1 MSVDEVLGENLA
13 DSLTAFA
20 ALAAA
25 VVSLIATSYWDSGT
39 TIELRSVSVL
49 LSIAL
54 TSIPSGGWI
63 TFHWFRRRPWLVA
76 PPQWNLKHDSPGVWA
91 LTGIAAGVALAV
103 LVGWTTFAFVGVLA
117 QHAGGHYS
125 RVTARVL
132 AVERLSGR
140 YRVCDLRAVFAV
152 DWAKSIDACVVPR
165 SGSAIARYPIKV
177 GDTVVLTVTENA
189 LGSVL
194 SGVRPASSGPQ

>member
-1 MSVDEVLGENLA
+1 MQGCARSGGAIRDHDCAGELAPLFTLLKSPSCFHPLANPLLGGSAAESRGAMSVDEVLGENLA

-63 TFHWFRRRPWLVA
+63 TFHWFRRRPRLVA

-91 LTGIAAGVALAV
+91 LTGIAAGVAL
-103 LVGWTTFAFVGVLA
+103 
-117 QHAGGHYS
+117 
-125 RVTARVL
+125 
-132 AVERLSGR
+132 
-140 YRVCDLRAVFAV
+140 
-152 DWAKSIDACVVPR
+152 
-165 SGSAIARYPIKV
+165 
-177 GDTVVLTVTENA
+177 
-189 LGSVL
+189 
-194 SGVRPASSGPQ
+194 